1 MPEIAIVMVEPENQG
16 NIGAVARAMKNF
28 GLKELYLVRPKD
40 EIGEFARKIA
50 ANAQDILDNAKIL
63 SSFEEVKKK
72 FNLIYGTTAI
82 PAKRSTNVLRITITP
97 TQLANTISNA
107 KGKIAILLGRESHG
121 LSNKELE
128 ECDAVVTIPSSQ
140 EYPTLNVAMA
150 GTIIFYELF
159 QKIRYRRKNKFRIV
173 DNKTKELLIEKLK
186 EIVSRTNLPP
196 HKVRLIIRAFR
207 NFIGKSVLSDKE
219 ARLLLTAFSR
229 IDKAF
234 LQKGKN
240 NGHKFTCESK
250 SNMG

>member
-1 MPEIAIVMVEPENQG
+1 MPEIAIIMIEPENQG

-28 GLKELYLVRPKD
+28 GLKELYLIRPKD

-63 SSFEEVKKK
+63 TSFEEVKKR

-82 PAKRSTNVLRITITP
+82 SAKRSTNVLRITITP
-97 TQLANTISNA
+97 AQLANIISNA
-107 KGKIAILLGRESHG
+107 KGKVAVLLGRESHG
-121 LSNKELE
+121 LSNQELE

-150 GTIIFYELF
+150 GTIIFYEIF
-159 QKIRYRRKNKFRIV
+159 QKIAYKKEGKFKMA
-173 DNKTKELLIEKLK
+173 DKKTKELLIEKLK
-186 EIVSRTNLPP
+186 ILVSRTNLPP
-196 HKVRLIIRAFR
+196 HKIRLITRAFR

-234 LQKGKN
+234 LQKGENDGYKL
-240 NGHKFTCESK
+240 TCKSK
-250 SNMG
+250 GNMG